1 MNFKC
6 FLCAEI
12 EEASFME
19 FLDTIF
25 KEHSVIQALIVI
37 SMVCALGLA
46 LGKVK
51 VRGISLGVTFVFFI
65 GILAGHLGL
74 TLDAQMLNYAENF
87 GLLVF
92 IYALGLQVGP
102 AFFSSWGKSGMKL
115 NLLALSV
122 VFVGIGLTLIL
133 QQFSG
138 VSLPDMVG
146 IMSGATTNTPMLGAA
161 QETLQQIN
169 TEEFSKS
176 NMTLGLALT
185 YPLGIVGVIFAL
197 IVIRKMLAKHL
208 HITNTNEDRRNKTVI
223 VGFEVNNP
231 AIFGRTIQE
240 IAYLIAK
247 RFVISRVWRE
257 GKAIVPTSQTIIQEG
272 DHLLIITTESTA
284 DLLSAIIGKKE
295 DRDWNRE
302 DIDWDKI
309 DNQLESHRIVITRPE
324 INGKRLGSLRLRN
337 LYGIN
342 VSRIH
347 RSGVVLLPTP
357 DLVLF
362 MGDRLTVVGEAKA
375 ISNVEK
381 VLGNAVK
388 NLDEPNLVSVFAG
401 MVLSLLVGS
410 IPLFI
415 PGISSPVK
423 LGLAGGAIVVGIL
436 VGAFGPRVHMITYT
450 TISAN
455 LMLRGL
461 GLSTF
466 LACLGLDA
474 GVHFFETVFRPE
486 GALWIGLGFAITVI
500 PVIIVGFAAIRF
512 MKMDFGTIAGML
524 CGSMA
529 NPMALNYINSTIEGD
544 SPSVAYATVYPLT
557 MFSRLVTAQLL
568 LMLFL

>member
-1 MNFKC
+1 LNFKC

-247 RFVISRVWRE
+247 HFVISRVWRE

>member
-6 FLCAEI
+6 FLCGEI
-12 EEASFME
+12 EEASFMN

-37 SMVCALGLA
+37 AIVCALGLA
-46 LGKVK
+46 LGNVKVK
-51 VRGISLGVTFVFFI
+51 GISLGVTFVFFI
-65 GILAGHLGL
+65 GIIAGHLGL
-74 TLDAQMLNYAENF
+74 TLDPQMLNYAENF
-87 GLLVF
+87 GLLIF

-122 VFVGIGLTLIL
+122 VFVGIGLSLIL
-133 QQFSG
+133 QQLSG

-169 TEEFSKS
+169 TEEFRRS

-197 IVIRKMLAKHL
+197 IVIRKILAKQL
-208 HITNTNEDRRNKTVI
+208 HTANTNEDRRNKTVI

-240 IAYLIAK
+240 IAYLIEK

-257 GKAIVPTSQTIIQEG
+257 GKAIVPTSQTIIKEG
-272 DHLLIITTESTA
+272 DHLLVITTESTA
-284 DLLSAIIGKKE
+284 DLLSAVIGKKE
-295 DRDWNRE
+295 DRDWNRD

-337 LYGIN
+337 IYGIN

-362 MGDRLTVVGEAKA
+362 MGDRLTVVGEAKT

-415 PGISSPVK
+415 PGIGSSVK

-436 VGAFGPRVHMITYT
+436 VGAFGPRIHMITYT

-486 GALWIGLGFAITVI
+486 GVLWIALGFAITVI
-500 PVIIVGFAAIRF
+500 PVMVIGFVAIRF
-512 MKMDFGTIAGML
+512 MKMDFGSIAGML

-529 NPMALNYINSTIEGD
+529 NPMALNYINSTVEGD

-557 MFSRLVTAQLL
+557 MFSRLITAQLL

>member
-247 RFVISRVWRE
+247 HFVISRVWRE

>member
-1 MNFKC
+1 
-6 FLCAEI
+6 
-12 EEASFME
+12 ME

-410 IPLFI
+410 I
-415 PGISSPVK
+415 
-423 LGLAGGAIVVGIL
+423 
-436 VGAFGPRVHMITYT
+436 
-450 TISAN
+450 
-455 LMLRGL
+455 
-461 GLSTF
+461 
-466 LACLGLDA
+466 
-474 GVHFFETVFRPE
+474 
-486 GALWIGLGFAITVI
+486 
-500 PVIIVGFAAIRF
+500 
-512 MKMDFGTIAGML
+512 
-524 CGSMA
+524 
-529 NPMALNYINSTIEGD
+529 
-544 SPSVAYATVYPLT
+544 
-557 MFSRLVTAQLL
+557 
-568 LMLFL
+568 

>member
-1 MNFKC
+1 
-6 FLCAEI
+6 
-12 EEASFME
+12 ME

>member
-1 MNFKC
+1 LNFKC